1 MVALAP
7 GKAPFYE
14 RMVFVSNITS
24 VSIYSVFAIV
34 LLMNTSQIEYFLDI
48 AATGNMSRSAER
60 LCVAQPAL
68 SRSIARLEDEL
79 GTRLFERGSRG
90 MRLTEEGLLLQERL
104 APLMGA
110 LRETEEL
117 FGQLKEERQSELR
130 VTVNA
135 GSLVASQALAEWM
148 AGNGLARVTL
158 AQLSEGGAAPRADV
172 EVSSDPPSGTAQ
184 QRRFTERVMLAAPT
198 GAGLGPGPVA
208 FSQLRGLGFITM
220 PSGAGFSRHVAE
232 LCSRQG
238 FEPRIALES
247 DNPDVVRRMISLGLG
262 VGFWPERSW
271 GPLDAEGVRLLPL
284 ECSDT
289 RSIWVSLTE
298 QGSSKA
304 LAVSFY
310 RHLCSSFSEAF
321 GS

>member
-1 MVALAP
+1 
-7 GKAPFYE
+7 
-14 RMVFVSNITS
+14 
-24 VSIYSVFAIV
+24 
-34 LLMNTSQIEYFLDI
+34 MNTSQIEYFLDI

-60 LCVAQPAL
+60 LHVAQPAL
-68 SRSIARLEDEL
+68 SRSIAKLEEEL
-79 GTRLFERGSRG
+79 GARLFERGGRG

-104 APLMGA
+104 APLMDA

-117 FGQLKEERQSELR
+117 FGQLKEDRLSELR

-158 AQLSEGGAAPRADV
+158 TQLAEGGAAPRADV
-172 EVSSDPPSGTAQ
+172 EVSSEPPSGAAQ
-184 QRRFTERVMLAAPT
+184 QQRFTERVMLAAPT

-208 FSQLRGLGFITM
+208 FPRLRELGFIAM
-220 PSGAGFSRHVAE
+220 PSGTGFSRHVAE
-232 LCSRQG
+232 LCRRQG

-247 DNPDVVRRMISLGLG
+247 DNPDVVRRMIGLGLG

-271 GPLDAEGVRLLPL
+271 GPLEAEGVQLLPL
-284 ECSDT
+284 ECGDT

-298 QGSSKA
+298 QGAPKA

-310 RHLCSSFSEAF
+310 RHLCRCFSEAF
-321 GS
+321 KA